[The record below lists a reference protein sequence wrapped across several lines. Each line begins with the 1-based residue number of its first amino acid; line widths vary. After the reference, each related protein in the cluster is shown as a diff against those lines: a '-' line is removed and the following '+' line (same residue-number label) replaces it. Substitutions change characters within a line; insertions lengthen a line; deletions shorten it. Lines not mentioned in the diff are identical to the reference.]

1 MKEKPWMAHV
11 RLCSIAALSL
21 LFAVRQRDPD
31 DLDAESVSM
40 EEVLLGNREI
50 HNRMGRRFPGRRW
63 SLGEALRPSTL
74 RRPRRPRPSVFVV
87 PVTEMMFTSC

>member
-1 MKEKPWMAHV
+1 MAHV

>member
-1 MKEKPWMAHV
+1 MSDSVP
-11 RLCSIAALSL
+11 LPLS
-21 LFAVRQRDPD
+21 ACYSPCGSKRDPD